1 MLDNKNNQ
9 NPKPQLTQEQ
19 IKQLMSMMQ
28 NQKPMSKTQQVMVK
42 VINKL
47 SIYTK
52 ETIILMERFINFII
66 KDYDVH
72 RNNVVQTARGP
83 ILFGTYV
90 IIIFVVFGG
99 IWTVFAPLDKASVA
113 IGTVIPSS
121 KRKIIQHREGGIV
134 KKIYVQLGDQVKEG
148 DPLLEIDDVSVKSQ
162 YERYLNQYRTAI
174 ANENRL
180 IAERDDYEDVLFDEF
195 LTNDISIPEV
205 SILMATQRDLFFSRE
220 SVYKKLV
227 ESKEK
232 EKLQLEKQLES
243 VHSKKLAIKKA
254 QEVSRERL
262 KSSKE
267 LFNKGYINKGQFL
280 EIEAKSIEMDSQLA
294 QIESDVA
301 RIEQALAQQDAEFLK
316 MQSQYISDILKE
328 LHEAQKVK
336 NEAKE
341 SFYSTKDTLER
352 VVIKSPVDGT
362 VIEMHATTLGGII
375 QQGQNIAEILP
386 LNDHLIIEARVAS
399 KDIDSVKV
407 GLKTK
412 IRFSAFKSRTS
423 PVFNGKVV
431 SLSPDIVG
439 QDRQQQMMSPDGGA
453 VYIAKIELDME
464 EFVKVTKGKLLLR
477 PGMQAEVQI
486 VTGER
491 TLMQYLL
498 DPLTDNMFKAF
509 KEK

>member
-1 MLDNKNNQ
+1 MTDNKNTQ

-19 IKQLMSMMQ
+19 IKHLMSMMQ
-28 NQKPMSKTQQVMVK
+28 KQKPLTKSQQLMVK
-42 VINKL
+42 VLNKISL
-47 SIYTK
+47 YAK
-52 ETIILMERFINFII
+52 ESIILMQRFINFII

-72 RNNVVQTARGP
+72 RNDVVQTARGP

-90 IIIFVVFGG
+90 IMIFVVFGG
-99 IWTVFAPLDKASVA
+99 IWAVFAPLDKASVA
-113 IGTVIPSS
+113 IGTLIPSS

-148 DPLLEIDDVSVKSQ
+148 DPLVELDDVSIKSQ
-162 YERYLNQYRTAI
+162 FERYLNQYRTAI

-180 IAERDDYEDVLFDEF
+180 IAERDDYEDVIFDEF
-195 LTNDISIPEV
+195 LTKDIAIPEV
-205 SILMATQRDLFFSRE
+205 SVLMATQRDLFFSKE
-220 SVYKKLV
+220 AVYKKLI

-232 EKLQLEKQLES
+232 EKLQLQKQLES
-243 VHSKKLAIKKA
+243 ANSKKLAIKKS
-254 QEVSRERL
+254 QEVARDRL

-267 LFNKGYINKGQFL
+267 IFDKGHINKAQFL
-280 EIEAKSIEMDSQLA
+280 EIEARSIEMDSQLS
-294 QIESDVA
+294 QIESDIA
-301 RIEQALAQQDAEFLK
+301 RIDQALAQQDAEFLK
-316 MQSQYISDILKE
+316 LQNQYSSEILKE
-328 LHEAQKVK
+328 LHEVQKVK

-341 SFYSTKDTLER
+341 AYFATKDAYER
-352 VVIKSPVDGT
+352 IIIRSPVDGT
-362 VIEMHATTLGGII
+362 IIEMHATTLGGII
-375 QQGQNIAEILP
+375 QGGYPIAEVLP
-386 LNDHLIIEARVAS
+386 SNDTLIIEARVPS

-423 PVFNGKVV
+423 PVFNGSVI
-431 SLSPDIVG
+431 SLSPDIV
-439 QDRQQQMMSPDGGA
+439 QDRQQQMMSPEGP
-453 VYIAKIELDME
+453 VYIAKIALDME
-464 EFVKVTKGKLLLR
+464 EFNRVTKGKLLLR